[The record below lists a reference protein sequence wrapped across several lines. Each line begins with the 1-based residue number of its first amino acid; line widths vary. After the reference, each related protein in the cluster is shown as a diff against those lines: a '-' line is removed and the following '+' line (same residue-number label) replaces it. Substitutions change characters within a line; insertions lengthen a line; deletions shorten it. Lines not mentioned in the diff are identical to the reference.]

1 MTPLKILWDPIRFTL
16 IRFEKDLSIPIVM
29 VLLQLRER
37 KREIQMPI
45 HQDTTAIITPP
56 EGKLDFLPQQNPT
69 LNEKGQ
75 STIEFLL
82 TFIFVFSLIFMIF
95 KIGVTFSNGYLVHY
109 ATFMASRTYLVID
122 NNSNSPSGGDQ
133 NARNRASAVF
143 EKFPMKSTIPG
154 WTSLIKINHPG
165 SVPNNLFVGAWSE
178 YTENFGIS
186 DIVGGIKPIVLRSE
200 SFLGREP
207 TRANCLQRI
216 CRAMEE
222 VGGDCS
228 VHTTFFDNGC

>member
-1 MTPLKILWDPIRFTL
+1 
-16 IRFEKDLSIPIVM
+16 
-29 VLLQLRER
+29 
-37 KREIQMPI
+37 MPI
-45 HQDTTAIITPP
+45 HQDMTVTITQP
-56 EGKLDFLPQQNPT
+56 EARRGFLPRQNHT
-69 LNEKGQ
+69 LDKRGQ

-95 KIGVTFSNGYLVHY
+95 RIGVNLTNGFLVHY

-133 NARNRASAVF
+133 NARNRASIVF
-143 EKFPMKSTIPG
+143 EKFPMKHTIPG
-154 WTSLIKINHPG
+154 WNSLIKINHPG
-165 SVPNNLFVGAWSE
+165 SVPNALFTGAWSE

-186 DIVGGIKPIVLRSE
+186 DIVGGIKPMVLRSE
-200 SFLGREP
+200 SFIGREP
-207 TRANCLQRI
+207 TRANCLQRV